1 MKVVDGEPRDFGQH
15 AVRLARSL
23 AELRISAPTSDA
35 VLRHIVAETVRRNR
49 IPRAIVYVQITR
61 GIAPRNHLFPK
72 TGRAS
77 LAVTVRP
84 APFPSSAELAA
95 GCGVVSV
102 PDQRWDRCDIKSISL
117 LANVMAKQAAAEKGC
132 REAWLIDED
141 GNVTEG
147 SSSNAY
153 IIDGEGRL
161 VTRPLGESIL
171 GGVTR
176 IAVLEIAR
184 KAGIPVVER
193 PFSLEEAHAAR
204 EAFLTSTTSLV
215 MPVVRIDERT
225 IANGVPGS
233 VTRRIQELY
242 CRAQGLHV
250 LCEPQAG

>member
-1 MKVVDGEPRDFGQH
+1 
-15 AVRLARSL
+15 
-23 AELRISAPTSDA
+23 
-35 VLRHIVAETVRRNR
+35 
-49 IPRAIVYVQITR
+49 
-61 GIAPRNHLFPK
+61 
-72 TGRAS
+72 
-77 LAVTVRP
+77 
-84 APFPSSAELAA
+84 
-95 GCGVVSV
+95 
-102 PDQRWDRCDIKSISL
+102 
-117 LANVMAKQAAAEKGC
+117 MAKQAAAEQGC

-242 CRAQGLHV
+242 CRAQGLDV